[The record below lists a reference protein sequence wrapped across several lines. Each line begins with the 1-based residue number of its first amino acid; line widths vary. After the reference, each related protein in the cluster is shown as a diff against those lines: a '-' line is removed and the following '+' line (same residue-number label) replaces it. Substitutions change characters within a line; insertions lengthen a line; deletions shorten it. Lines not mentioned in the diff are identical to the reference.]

1 MVKESAPCMTPGFKI
16 KHEIRETGF
25 KNPPINLKFIAP
37 CTCKFLSEKTLKIQV
52 MTGNKIEN
60 LHIKSFMRLLTND
73 PSALEP
79 TQF

>member
-37 CTCKFLSEKTLKIQV
+37 CTCKPLSEKTLKI
-52 MTGNKIEN
+52 
-60 LHIKSFMRLLTND
+60 
-73 PSALEP
+73 
-79 TQF
+79 